1 MLIELSDPID
11 LSDDPRS
18 ILPNSNFLLKD
29 SEPLELNFCDFFVL
43 SLLLSCKQQ
52 LLSIA
57 LTTKRIVLCGD
68 TLFRI
73 LVEIIASPVALARFV
88 MNIWVAR
95 GHLATV

>member
-1 MLIELSDPID
+1 
-11 LSDDPRS
+11 
-18 ILPNSNFLLKD
+18 
-29 SEPLELNFCDFFVL
+29 
-43 SLLLSCKQQ
+43 
-52 LLSIA
+52 
-57 LTTKRIVLCGD
+57 LCGD